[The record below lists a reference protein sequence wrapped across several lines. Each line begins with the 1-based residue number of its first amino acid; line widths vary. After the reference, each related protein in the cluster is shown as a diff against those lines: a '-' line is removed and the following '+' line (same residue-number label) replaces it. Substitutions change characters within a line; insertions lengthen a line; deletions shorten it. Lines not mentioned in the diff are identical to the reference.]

1 MKDLT
6 NKKALN
12 IFTICILFLIQIIE
26 YMSFYMQKYGLINDF
41 TSINASM
48 VIWISIPFL
57 ILVYIKDII
66 DKKRKIDIYDY
77 IFYVLVIIGII
88 VSIFSINP
96 KISFL
101 GVPIRREGFLSILG
115 YYLLF
120 INWKVNGTKDDIN
133 RYIKIFIIIGILNS
147 IYAFLQIYTPFN
159 FILRYTDDINMATG
173 LCGNPNFFGTLM
185 VTLLGILSTKFLI
198 DEDIPKKDIILLILF
213 TISLIN
219 GQSTGPMLTYLVTII
234 FIITFLKLKNKL
246 ASEKIIILILTIIL
260 SILITYSLPVF
271 VSKLNNTIVS
281 KEETKI
287 TLKKERC
294 ELCDLKGTIDSGGN
308 GRLDIW
314 INTLDVIKKYPILG
328 VGYDNLGFAY
338 PNEEAE
344 VYYYVTNG
352 TLVKEVKGGDIYV
365 DNAHNVYLHTLATS
379 GILGLIPFLILL
391 LYTFIYGLKSNSK
404 LIIILL
410 GGFIAYSVQAVANIS
425 VIEVAP
431 IYYIIIGLI
440 LSNVN
445 KDKSLT

>member
-6 NKKALN
+6 NKKVLN

-173 LCGNPNFFGTLM
+173 LCGNPNFFGTL
-185 VTLLGILSTKFLI
+185 S
-198 DEDIPKKDIILLILF
+198 
-213 TISLIN
+213 
-219 GQSTGPMLTYLVTII
+219 
-234 FIITFLKLKNKL
+234 
-246 ASEKIIILILTIIL
+246 
-260 SILITYSLPVF
+260 
-271 VSKLNNTIVS
+271 
-281 KEETKI
+281 
-287 TLKKERC
+287 
-294 ELCDLKGTIDSGGN
+294 
-308 GRLDIW
+308 
-314 INTLDVIKKYPILG
+314 
-328 VGYDNLGFAY
+328 
-338 PNEEAE
+338 
-344 VYYYVTNG
+344 
-352 TLVKEVKGGDIYV
+352 
-365 DNAHNVYLHTLATS
+365 
-379 GILGLIPFLILL
+379 
-391 LYTFIYGLKSNSK
+391 
-404 LIIILL
+404 
-410 GGFIAYSVQAVANIS
+410 
-425 VIEVAP
+425 
-431 IYYIIIGLI
+431 
-440 LSNVN
+440 
-445 KDKSLT
+445 